1 MYDTL
6 LFLNGGTQTDVLA
19 GTQPW
24 ISRWIDRGV
33 TDNNA
38 PIFDGSYDWH
48 SSVHAR
54 LAQVINLE
62 EQGQINQIAD
72 YANQEF
78 PANLVQGEIAYNA
91 QDAYG
96 IAWLFQLDS
105 KLIDYGIS
113 NLSPL
118 AEFHFAQLEARVER
132 NVNNFLDSGNINW
145 FGSYND
151 ANWMIMNAY
160 SWGQDRGFTGVV
172 DWAEQQFS
180 RYSENIDWARY
191 DVLQGDFFSSVGI
204 AALTHVTM
212 GQTTGA
218 AWDSI
223 LTSLESAIDSGRLQ
237 NLLDGNVGYRDAGAL
252 LSLSWGMWAVFSQTQ
267 DPAFYRAY
275 EEITIWADE
284 NMADWGSDFA
294 TSGHWLP
301 NFTAF
306 GLDLPTELP
315 VDWSVG
321 LQQAFN
327 AYDGIANNT
336 ATNGDDVINGTDGD
350 DALDGLSG
358 DDTLNGGAG
367 DDTLFANFGSDA
379 FNGGAGNDSYV
390 IDGTAVENFAFEIFL
405 NQGSDQYGNTY
416 SSIENVIGGTQ
427 NDLIWGNDADN
438 LLDGAGGNDVL
449 YGGIGDDVLD
459 GGGGEYNQANYDG
472 ALSEYTFAQ
481 NADGSVTVT
490 HPVYGTDTLIDI
502 DGFWFQGEAAWYSMA
517 DALAQSGGNTG
528 GGNQGGETVFNGTN
542 AQDVWIATNAN
553 ESFNGGNGTE
563 YDQVDYQGS
572 LSDYTFTRN
581 ADGSVSVNGFGSSDT
596 LTNIEGIWFQ
606 GEAAWYSVDNAVTLT
621 GGNGGGNT
629 GGNVF
634 NGTNAQDVWIASND
648 DETFNGG
655 NGTEYDQ
662 VDYAGSAND
671 YNFARN
677 ADGSYTVTGFGS
689 TDTLISIEGIW
700 FQGSA
705 EWAAIDSLI

>member
-6 LFLNGGTQTDVLA
+6 LFLNGGTQTEVLA
-19 GTQPW
+19 NTQPA
-24 ISRWIDRGV
+24 IERWIDRGV

-62 EQGQINQIAD
+62 EQGRVDLIDD
-72 YANQEF
+72 YANAEF

-105 KLIDYGIS
+105 KLLDYGLS

-118 AEFHFAQLEARVER
+118 ADFHFAQLEARVER

-160 SWGQDRGFTGVV
+160 SWGQDRGWNGVV
-172 DWAEQQFS
+172 SWAEQQFS
-180 RYSENIDWARY
+180 RYSESIDWSRY
-191 DVLQGDFFSSVGI
+191 DILQGDFFSSVGI

-212 GQTTGA
+212 GQTTGR

-223 LTSLESAIDSGRLQ
+223 VTNLTNAVESGRV
-237 NLLDGNVGYRDAGAL
+237 NDIIDGNVGYRDAGAM
-252 LSLSWGMWAVFSQTQ
+252 LSLSWGMWAAFSVTEE
-267 DPAFYRAY
+267 PAFYRAY
-275 EEITIWADE
+275 EAITIWADE
-284 NMADWGSDFA
+284 NQVDWGADFA

-306 GLDLPTELP
+306 GLDLPTEMP
-315 VDWSVG
+315 VDWSVA

-327 AYDGIANNT
+327 VYDGVATGTIT
-336 ATNGDDVINGTDGD
+336 GTNGDEFIEGTNED
-350 DALDGLSG
+350 DFIDGL
-358 DDTLNGGAG
+358 
-367 DDTLFANFGSDA
+367 
-379 FNGGAGNDSYV
+379 
-390 IDGTAVENFAFEIFL
+390 
-405 NQGSDQYGNTY
+405 
-416 SSIENVIGGTQ
+416 
-427 NDLIWGNDADN
+427 
-438 LLDGAGGNDVL
+438 GGNDVL
-449 YGGIGDDVLD
+449 YGGLGNDTLD
-459 GGGGEYNQANYDG
+459 GGGGAYNQVDYDG
-472 ALSEYTFAQ
+472 ALAEYSFTQ
-481 NADGSVTVT
+481 NADGTVTVV
-490 HPVYGTDTLIDI
+490 HPQWGTDTLIDI
-502 DGFWFQGEAAWYSMA
+502 DGFWFRGEGQWYSMA
-517 DALAQSGGNTG
+517 DALAQAGGGNTG
-528 GGNQGGETVFNGTN
+528 GGNTGGNVFNGTN
-542 AQDVWIATNAN
+542 AQDVWVATNAN
-553 ESFNGGNGTE
+553 ETFNGGNGTE

-581 ADGSVSVNGFGSSDT
+581 PDGSVTVEGFGSTDT
-596 LTNIEGIWFQ
+596 LNNIEGIWFQ

-621 GGNGGGNT
+621 GGNGGGGNT

-634 NGTNAQDVWIASND
+634 NGTNAQDVWIATNAN
-648 DETFNGG
+648 ETFNGG

-662 VDYAGSAND
+662 VDYAGSAAD
-671 YNFARN
+671 YNFVQN
-677 ADGSYTVTGFGS
+677 ADGSVTVTGFGS

-705 EWAAIDSLI
+705 EWASIDSLI